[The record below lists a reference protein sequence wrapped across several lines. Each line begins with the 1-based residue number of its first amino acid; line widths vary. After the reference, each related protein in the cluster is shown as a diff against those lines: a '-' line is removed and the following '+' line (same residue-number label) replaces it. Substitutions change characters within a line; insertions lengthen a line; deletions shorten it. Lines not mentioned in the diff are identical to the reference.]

1 MYNLLERNK
10 TNEIHD
16 NKNLDSHSYI
26 LIKNKN
32 NYISSIKDEDNKLI
46 VESKNGIKDES
57 NNNFYESNVI
67 FNMTEN
73 VLNHTPTNEEK
84 KSQKLSESLPA
95 EELFIK
101 QKDKIKHYKEIL
113 EKEKKNVYKNDNS
126 FNKDNEQ
133 KEIINENKKNISL
146 EDFNFFEIT
155 SFIHNRDSK
164 FKENR
169 IPVFKTNNWKRLNE
183 PKFNFD
189 LKNIALRVIQD
200 IDYGKKMAK
209 ISIDFTLKEESELW
223 IFTRCFMKNESVNIN
238 INNTSFNNDADKIF
252 NKYSSVIKIIKKRK
266 KRDSNKSFITFGTF
280 CENMKHSKQ
289 VSYKSFLKRQLVNFN
304 EAIYQQTENEND
316 SCDYK
321 LYLTDK
327 GDDCIDAKVSINS
340 DNKFNQI
347 IAKFFLPTN
356 NKSKILFCGEGDG
369 VIIKDLNIS
378 HFDKNEELEEGFETL
393 FSFEQKSCNCCSII

>member
-1 MYNLLERNK
+1 MFNILERNK
-10 TNEIHD
+10 TNEIHE
-16 NKNLDSHSYI
+16 NKNIDSHSYI
-26 LIKNKN
+26 LIKNKY

-133 KEIINENKKNISL
+133 KEIVNENKKSISL
-146 EDFNFFEIT
+146 QDFNSFEIT
-155 SFIHNRDSK
+155 SFIHNRDSIY
-164 FKENR
+164 KENR

-183 PKFNFD
+183 PKYNFD
-189 LKNIALRVIQD
+189 LKNIALRTSHD

-238 INNTSFNNDADKIF
+238 INNTSFNNDIEKIF
-252 NKYSSVIKIIKKRK
+252 NKYTSVIKIIK

-304 EAIYQQTENEND
+304 EAAIYQQIENEND
-316 SCDYK
+316 SCDFK
-321 LYLTDK
+321 LYIIDK

-347 IAKFFLPTN
+347 IAKFFLPTDK
-356 NKSKILFCGEGDG
+356 KSKILFCGEGDG

-378 HFDKNEELEEGFETL
+378 NLDKNEELEEGFETL
-393 FSFEQKSCNCCSII
+393 FSFEQKSCNCCNII

>member
-16 NKNLDSHSYI
+16 NKNLDSHSFI

-32 NYISSIKDEDNKLI
+32 NYISSIKDDDNNLVI
-46 VESKNGIKDES
+46 GSKNGIKDES

-113 EKEKKNVYKNDNS
+113 EKEKKNVYKNDNI

-133 KEIINENKKNISL
+133 KEIVNENKKSISL
-146 EDFNFFEIT
+146 QDFNSFEIT
-155 SFIHNRDSK
+155 SFIHNRDSIY
-164 FKENR
+164 KENR

-183 PKFNFD
+183 PKYNFD
-189 LKNIALRVIQD
+189 LKNIALRTSHD

-238 INNTSFNNDADKIF
+238 INNTSFNNDIEKIF
-252 NKYSSVIKIIKKRK
+252 NKYTSVIKIIK

-304 EAIYQQTENEND
+304 EAAIYQQIENDND
-316 SCDYK
+316 SCDFK
-321 LYLTDK
+321 LYITDK

-347 IAKFFLPTN
+347 IAKFFLPTDK
-356 NKSKILFCGEGDG
+356 KSKILFCGEGDG

-378 HFDKNEELEEGFETL
+378 NLDKNEELEEGFETL
-393 FSFEQKSCNCCSII
+393 FSFEQKSCNCCNII

>member
-16 NKNLDSHSYI
+16 NKNLDSHSFI

-183 PKFNFD
+183 PKYNFD

-252 NKYSSVIKIIKKRK
+252 NKYSSVIKIIK